1 MLTASQLR
9 KENIAEYLLYMWQ
22 LEDMLRA
29 CNLDI
34 NIVKLRI
41 VDVYPTDESTKQAM
55 LQWYNDLIDMILI
68 EGVKEN
74 GHLQINNNIL
84 IELED
89 LHHMLLKSTKYPQ
102 YGSIFYQTLPIIVE
116 LRAKS
121 GKEKSGEIETCFNA
135 LYGVMM
141 MRLRKMEVSESTTN
155 AISQI
160 SKYISELATYY
171 HKDKVKPL
179 FEKENYE

>member
-1 MLTASQLR
+1 MLTAGQLR

-34 NIVKLRI
+34 NIVKQRM
-41 VDVYPTDESTKQAM
+41 VDLYPTDESTKQAM
-55 LQWYNDLIDMILI
+55 LQWYDDLIEMMRI
-68 EGVKEN
+68 EGVKDK

-84 IELED
+84 IELDD
-89 LHHMLLKSTKYPQ
+89 LHRMLLKSTKYPQ

-116 LRAKS
+116 LRSKS
-121 GKEKSGEIETCFNA
+121 GEEKSDEIETCFNA

-141 MRLRKMEVSESTTN
+141 MRLRKAEITELTAK
-155 AISQI
+155 AIAQI
-160 SKYISELATYY
+160 SRFISTLATYY
-171 HKDKVKPL
+171 HKDKAEPL
-179 FEKENYE
+179 FDKEDYE